1 MLCSSLRTARSA
13 NLVCSLESFYVQARV
28 DHDAG
33 MGLSVGASR
42 GAGDRAGT
50 IARMCL
56 AVRTLAR
63 SQFTS
68 ISLDPACMPERYH
81 GLDH

>member
-33 MGLSVGASR
+33 MGLSVSASR

-56 AVRTLAR
+56 AL
-63 SQFTS
+63 
-68 ISLDPACMPERYH
+68 M
-81 GLDH
+81 